1 MSDFK
6 LVDADE
12 LDAGL
17 TSIANAIR
25 AKTGEQTQLSF
36 PSGMVSSINSISGAA
51 EEKAVEYYSLTYS
64 CYTSYSGS
72 SGSVSSVSTSLRRN
86 DFTKSSPVT
95 LDLATYNKKYKIRV
109 LSDSYYRVGVRY
121 WRQST
126 SSGTSGSGS
135 SSYNGTMYYYYGYAR
150 LKLTKEDAT
159 TQYVSVT
166 NSWQD
171 IDYDDVTKIEL
182 ESASTSSSRSTSS
195 QAASLTGMY
204 PMRSMVIYN
213 SGSNSGSTGYTSG
226 ALIIE
231 LMEI

>member
-64 CYTSYSGS
+64 CYTNS
-72 SGSVSSVSTSLRRN
+72 SGSVTSVSTSLRRN

-109 LSDSYYRVGVRY
+109 LNNSYYMIGVRY

-126 SSGTSGSGS
+126 SSGSSGSGS
-135 SSYNGTMYYYYGYAR
+135 SSYNGTMYYHYGYAR
-150 LKLTKEDAT
+150 LKLTKENAT

-182 ESASTSSSRSTSS
+182 ESTSTSSSRSTSS

-204 PMRSMVIYN
+204 PMRTLVIYN
-213 SGSNSGSTGYTSG
+213 SGSSSGSTGYISG